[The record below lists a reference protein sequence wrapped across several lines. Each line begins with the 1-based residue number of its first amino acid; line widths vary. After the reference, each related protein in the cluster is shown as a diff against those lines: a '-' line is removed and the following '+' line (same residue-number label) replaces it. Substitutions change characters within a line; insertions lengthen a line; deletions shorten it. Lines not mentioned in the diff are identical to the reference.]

1 MPTFDEVDLTS
12 LLRSFTLLAQN
23 SGSEK
28 NLMNQFISQ
37 QSILDNFS
45 KVFKYHNETL
55 ALRLYNVLSRGVNFN
70 RIYFTTYLTRLHPLV
85 AGDLLDQMHFIFSII
100 DSNLD
105 DQVTSQDIQ
114 DLLNNILTCPI
125 HPQDDIKKCTCRLFT
140 ETTIMYQEYVDRNL
154 MVYRNKKQMIDFEFF
169 LRDIQYSC
177 LIEELLDKLLCF
189 WDRPSIFSHES

>member
-23 SGSEK
+23 SAWEK

-45 KVFKYHNETL
+45 KVFKYHNESL

-85 AGDLLDQMHFIFSII
+85 AGDLLD
-100 DSNLD
+100 
-105 DQVTSQDIQ
+105 
-114 DLLNNILTCPI
+114 
-125 HPQDDIKKCTCRLFT
+125 
-140 ETTIMYQEYVDRNL
+140 
-154 MVYRNKKQMIDFEFF
+154 
-169 LRDIQYSC
+169 
-177 LIEELLDKLLCF
+177 
-189 WDRPSIFSHES
+189 